1 MNLEHKCVSFD
12 LAKVMKFGQDEF
24 WLAEELGNVKDLG
37 FDWSGDF
44 MGENG
49 FWSRWVAMAWGK
61 VFAIAFSDVI
71 QLSFF
76 LFW

>member
-1 MNLEHKCVSFD
+1 M
-12 LAKVMKFGQDEF
+12 
-24 WLAEELGNVKDLG
+24 EELGNVKDLG

-61 VFAIAFSDVI
+61 VFAIAFGDVI